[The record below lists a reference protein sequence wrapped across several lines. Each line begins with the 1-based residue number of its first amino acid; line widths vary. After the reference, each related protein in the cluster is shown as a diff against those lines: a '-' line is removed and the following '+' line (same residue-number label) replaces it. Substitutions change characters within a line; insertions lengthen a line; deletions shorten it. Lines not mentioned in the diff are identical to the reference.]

1 MARLVTEKERNLI
14 LNSDILKDYPK
25 FKEFLENTPTLDDSE
40 IGILDEDMRNFFIG
54 GIFNAVKG
62 KAPKEWEVD
71 KSKTL
76 ENDEEEPKNCQICN
90 HPIKNLYYIKNKMN
104 GKYMVVGSICVNH
117 FGILDKNEL
126 DKLLKERAIIKRREE
141 INKAINNIEK
151 TFRELELFIEKS
163 PIIIKNKII
172 KQFMFLKN
180 EASSLHKKY
189 IESDLE
195 NHEKNEIINKIKEI
209 LSKIKVEEDNINEYI
224 DKNKNNKFVATKNI
238 FKSIDYDDKSR
249 IDLEEEGFIS
259 DKNIFRIK
267 DSEFIKSLID
277 DFNNYLMDYNM
288 KIIGIY
294 ESSRDI
300 YYQIDIGNRGFTIV
314 DYKYK
319 DFAFNYG
326 SLLFGE
332 QALEDINVDNIFKN
346 SIIRSDE
353 TIKTIIESIEQIIE
367 KRSFQLNDVNK
378 QFDEIIIKNCKND
391 RYIIIKLSE
400 TIEKFKD
407 LALDTSKKLER
418 EVISYIL
425 SHKDTKSES
434 EMSRHKRITNL

>member
-1 MARLVTEKERNLI
+1 MARLVTEKEKNLI

-25 FKEFLENTPTLDDSE
+25 FKVFLENTPTLDDSE
-40 IGILDEDMRNFFIG
+40 IDTLDKDMRNFFTG

-71 KSKTL
+71 KSKTV
-76 ENDEEEPKNCQICN
+76 ESNEEEIKNCQICN
-90 HPIKNLYYIKNKMN
+90 HPIKNLYYIKNKIN
-104 GKYMVVGSICVNH
+104 EKYMVVGSICVNY
-117 FGILDKNEL
+117 FGILDKSEL

-141 INKAINNIEK
+141 INKSINNIEK
-151 TFRELELFIEKS
+151 SFQELELFIEKS

-180 EASSLHKKY
+180 EAFNLHKKY
-189 IESDLE
+189 IESNLE

-209 LSKIKVEEDNINEYI
+209 LSQIKVEENNISEYI
-224 DKNKNNKFVATKNI
+224 DKNKDNKFVATRNI
-238 FKSIDYDDKSR
+238 FRSIDSNDKFR
-249 IDLEEEGFIS
+249 NDLEEDGFIS
-259 DKNIFRIK
+259 DKNIFRIRDTK
-267 DSEFIKSLID
+267 FIKSIID
-277 DFNNYLMDYNM
+277 DFNNYLIDYNM
-288 KIIGIY
+288 KIIGTY

-332 QALEDINVDNIFKN
+332 QALEDISVNNIFKN

-353 TIKTIIESIEQIIE
+353 TIKTIIESIEEIIE
-367 KRSFQLNDVNK
+367 KRSFQLDDVNK
-378 QFDEIIIKNCKND
+378 QFDEIIIKNCKNN

-407 LALDTSKKLER
+407 LALNTSKKLER
-418 EVISYIL
+418 EVIGYIL
-425 SHKDTKSES
+425 SHKDTKSEN
-434 EMSRHKRITNL
+434 EINRHKRITNL

>member
-1 MARLVTEKERNLI
+1 M
-14 LNSDILKDYPK
+14 
-25 FKEFLENTPTLDDSE
+25 NT
-40 IGILDEDMRNFFIG
+40 
-54 GIFNAVKG
+54 
-62 KAPKEWEVD
+62 
-71 KSKTL
+71 
-76 ENDEEEPKNCQICN
+76 
-90 HPIKNLYYIKNKMN
+90 
-104 GKYMVVGSICVNH
+104 
-117 FGILDKNEL
+117 
-126 DKLLKERAIIKRREE
+126 
-141 INKAINNIEK
+141 
-151 TFRELELFIEKS
+151 
-163 PIIIKNKII
+163 
-172 KQFMFLKN
+172 
-180 EASSLHKKY
+180 
-189 IESDLE
+189 
-195 NHEKNEIINKIKEI
+195 
-209 LSKIKVEEDNINEYI
+209 
-224 DKNKNNKFVATKNI
+224 
-238 FKSIDYDDKSR
+238 SR

-332 QALEDINVDNIFKN
+332 RALEDINVNNIFKN